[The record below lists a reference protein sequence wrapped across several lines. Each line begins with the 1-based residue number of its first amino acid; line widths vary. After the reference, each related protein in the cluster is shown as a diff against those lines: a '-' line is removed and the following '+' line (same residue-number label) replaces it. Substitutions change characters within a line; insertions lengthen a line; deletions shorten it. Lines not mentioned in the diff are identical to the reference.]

1 MPTRKFPLWLAFV
14 LFIAFIAAHATI
26 VSAEESLPQLI
37 RRVKPSV
44 VSVVT
49 YDAKGEPL
57 MAGSGFFVSA
67 GKVITNLHVIE
78 GAHHVEVR
86 TFDGKGK
93 TYSVDGIIDI
103 DAEGDLAALSVNAPS
118 ERTPALEV
126 AAALPEEG
134 EKVFVIGTPLK
145 LEGSVSD
152 GIVSAVREVPNLGR
166 IIQITAPIS
175 RGNSGSPVFNMRG
188 EVIGVVTIKVTNG
201 QNINLAMEA
210 ARISGLRPGQRLL
223 SFDELATRTRNDG
236 QAPEALAEWWYRNGL
251 NSLWLGNY
259 ESALTHFEN
268 AVSKNPNRA
277 EAWIQVGFCKLKQG
291 KNNEAIKAYQQA
303 LKLRPHSVEALNK
316 LGDAYYYAGNF
327 NRALDSY
334 KQAVRLQPEMAEAHY
349 NLGMTYME
357 IGDRLSA
364 VVHSQLLK
372 TLDPQLYQKL
382 LREIER

>member
-1 MPTRKFPLWLAFV
+1 MPTRKFPLWLALV
-14 LFIAFIAAHATI
+14 LFVAFAVRA
-26 VSAEESLPQLI
+26 SAEESLPELI

-49 YDAKGEPL
+49 YDAKGEPM
-57 MAGSGFFVSA
+57 MAGSGFFVSP
-67 GKVITNLHVIE
+67 GKVVTNLHVIE
-78 GAHHVEVR
+78 GAHHAEVR

-93 TYSVDGIIDI
+93 TYRVDGVIDV
-103 DAEGDLAALSVNAPS
+103 DEEGDLAALSVNAPS
-118 ERTPALEV
+118 ERAPALVV
-126 AAALPEEG
+126 AGALPEEG
-134 EKVFVIGTPLK
+134 EKVFVIGSPLK

-188 EVIGVVTIKVTNG
+188 EVVGIVTIKVTNG

-210 ARISGLRPGQRLL
+210 ARIAGLRPRPKLL
-223 SFDELATRTRNDG
+223 SFDELATANRAR

-259 ESALTHFEN
+259 DGALSHFEN
-268 AVSKNPNRA
+268 AVGKNPNRA

-291 KNNEAIKAYQQA
+291 KNHEAIKAYQKA
-303 LKLRPHSVEALNK
+303 LKLRPNSVEAYNK

-327 NRALDSY
+327 DKAIDAY
-334 KQAVRLQPEMAEAHY
+334 KQALHLRPDMAEALY
-349 NLGMTYME
+349 NIGMAYME
-357 IGDRLSA
+357 IGDRSSA
-364 VVHSQLLK
+364 VEHGNTLK
-372 TLDPQLYQKL
+372 PLDPQLYQKL